1 MRAPTLGV
9 PVGKTQALTPPAPT
23 MRERERERDLLYV
36 ASDQQAPS

>member
-23 MRERERERDLLYV
+23 MRERERDLLYV